1 VANALLADPGDQGMM
16 VMQKQERISLVARD
30 GRHYR
35 GAAMAPR
42 EEDSDPTSATCEPQ
56 AGAAGA
62 VGQVDQA
69 DQAEHARIDRACAGD
84 AMAIAQLIRDLLP
97 TVRVVLRA
105 RLGGA
110 VRADAA
116 RSVDDLAQDVFLQL
130 FADDGRVLRRWQPG
144 RGLPL
149 ARFVA
154 LIADRYA
161 ISEMRVHRATDQAL
175 EIGTVADSLHA
186 EEVGPEAWM
195 HSHQALRL
203 LFDAM
208 NARLSPLGRRLF
220 RLLFVDELDIEE
232 ICLRTGMG
240 ADAVYAWRSRL
251 RRQAAQLF
259 ECIEAPVRAGAH

>member
-1 VANALLADPGDQGMM
+1 MM
-16 VMQKQERISLVARD
+16 VMPKQQRISLVTRD

-42 EEDSDPTSATCEPQ
+42 EEDSDPTSAACEAQ
-56 AGAAGA
+56 GGAAGA
-62 VGQVDQA
+62 VGQVDQT
-69 DQAEHARIDRACAGD
+69 DRAEQARIDCACAGD
-84 AMAIAQLIRDLLP
+84 GTAIAQLIRDLLP
-97 TVRVVLRA
+97 AVRAVLRA
-105 RLGGA
+105 RLSGA
-110 VRADAA
+110 VRADAL
-116 RSVDDLAQDVFLQL
+116 RSVDDLVQDVFLQL

-161 ISEMRVHRATDQAL
+161 ISEMRVHRATDQAM
-175 EIGTVADSLHA
+175 EIGTVADDLHA
-186 EEVGPEAWM
+186 QEVGPEAWM

-220 RLLFVDELDIEE
+220 RLLFVDELDIDE
-232 ICLRTGMG
+232 ICARTGMG

-251 RRQAAQLF
+251 RRQATQLF
-259 ECIEAPVRAGAH
+259 ECIEAPVRTGAH